1 MNEQQVIAAIKAD
14 KRHAL
19 NLPHNTITG
28 AVQSEEKP
36 KVWVVSFETTWGY
49 KGTNAVRVEIE
60 DGEIEI
66 W

>member
-1 MNEQQVIAAIKAD
+1 MNAQQVIEAIKAD
-14 KRHAL
+14 KRHTL

-36 KVWVVSFETTWGY
+36 NVWVVSFETTWGL
-49 KGTNAVRVEIE
+49 KGTRAVRVEFE